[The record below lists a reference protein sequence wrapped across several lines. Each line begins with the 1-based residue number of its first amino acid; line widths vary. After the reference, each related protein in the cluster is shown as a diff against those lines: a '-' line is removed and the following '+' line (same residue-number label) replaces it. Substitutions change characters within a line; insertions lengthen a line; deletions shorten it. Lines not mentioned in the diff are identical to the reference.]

1 MVNQKSKIIFTALLC
16 LFLIIGCS
24 NKPALVLQPEKP
36 LPDWYLNPPA
46 NSFDTLTGIGGGAT
60 LEQAT
65 DSALSN
71 LVSRLGVSIE
81 SKFES
86 VTESTKY
93 TYSNNSVEYIKS
105 EVSKIRISNYEL
117 VFSEQIKYNQFVVM
131 VKSKRTQFIKDL
143 KQQVNNLLAN
153 EKQAIKNAS
162 ADNALKRYHVIK
174 IAAEESKKLA
184 PTLIVLSSMDED
196 FDNDYYQKEIQSLQ
210 TQVEQARRHILFI
223 IKTDAKSNKAAAPI
237 KNALSQQGFSVGDS
251 VRREGVLI
259 INLQTNAQRNA
270 SMGFQIAEML
280 VKVSVTDYK
289 GRLVGANNVNL
300 TGHAT
305 RGFELAEIAAIEKF
319 AEVIKEQG
327 IAKVLGIAL

>member
-1 MVNQKSKIIFTALLC
+1 MVNKKSKIIFTALLC
-16 LFLIIGCS
+16 IFLMIGCS

-36 LPDWYLNPPA
+36 LPDWYLNPSA

-86 VTESTKY
+86 VTKSTQH

-117 VFSEQIKYNQFVVM
+117 VFSEQIKYNQFIVM

-143 KQQVNNLLAN
+143 TQQVNNTLAS

-174 IAAEESKKLA
+174 SSAEESKKLA
-184 PTLIVLSSMDED
+184 PTLVVLSSMDEK
-196 FDNDYYQKEIQSLQ
+196 FNNDYYQKELQSLQ
-210 TQVEQARRHILFI
+210 TQVEQARQHIVFVI
-223 IKTDAKSNKAAAPI
+223 RTDAKSNKAATPI
-237 KNALSQQGFSVGDS
+237 KNALSQQGFSVGNAAL
-251 VRREGVLI
+251 REGVLI
-259 INLQTNAQRNA
+259 INLQTNSQRNA

-289 GRLVGANNVNL
+289 GKLVGANSINL

-305 RGFELAEIAAIEKF
+305 RGFELAETAAIETF
-319 AEVIKEQG
+319 AEVIKQQG
-327 IAKVLGIAL
+327 IAQVLGIAL